1 MTPHPVITSPDA
13 ATAEAV
19 IFRLNPLAA
28 LSWRSFGDEWV
39 VFDAASGQTHQMDAL
54 HAAVLTT
61 FEQAPTHLRGL
72 LERLRADFDV
82 QPGAELPGSLR
93 DIADRFTSLGLIE
106 PTHA

>member
-1 MTPHPVITSPDA
+1 MTPQQAAALADA
-13 ATAEAV
+13 AAPEAV

-39 VFDAASGQTHQMDAL
+39 VFDAASGQTHQMDPL

-61 FEQAPTHLRGL
+61 FEQSPLTLPGL
-72 LERLRADFDV
+72 LERLLADFEV
-82 QPGAELPGSLR
+82 QAHADLLGSLR

-106 PTHA
+106 PTRA

>member
-1 MTPHPVITSPDA
+1 MTPQQAAALADA
-13 ATAEAV
+13 AAPEAV